1 MPAFTKSVRAATAPR
16 LISETAAQFD
26 SVLRA
31 NLHTTFMV
39 AMAEKDRM
47 LELGFGRIVNISSSG
62 AFRVSPNAAK
72 AGVIALTKGWAQA
85 WGRKNIRVNCIAPGV
100 IDTEANAG
108 VDPAF
113 IEKLR
118 QDTPLGRIGEP
129 REVADATAFM
139 LSEASSFI
147 DGQTLVVCGG
157 RVMLP

>member
-1 MPAFTKSVRAATAPR
+1 
-16 LISETAAQFD
+16 
-26 SVLRA
+26 
-31 NLHTTFMV
+31 
-39 AMAEKDRM
+39 MAEKDRM

-62 AFRVSPNAAK
+62 AFRVSPNAASYGAAK
-72 AGVIALTKGWAQA
+72 AGVVALTKGWAQA

-100 IDTEANAG
+100 IETEANAG